1 MKTMNYLNLDA
12 SKLNAVQN
20 GLSQLLADLQVFY
33 TNLRNFHWNIKGHGF
48 FVLHSEFEKLYD
60 DVAEK
65 VDEVAER
72 LLQLGGQPE
81 HKFSVYLQ
89 QAQVKETEITHCG
102 EEAVKNVL
110 DTLGLLIAQ
119 ERQVLS
125 AASEAHDEVTV
136 SLMSDYLKGQEK
148 LVWMLV
154 AFSTK
159 GHTA

>member
-1 MKTMNYLNLDA
+1 MNTLNYLNLDA

-33 TNLRNFHWNIKGHGF
+33 TNLRNFHWNIQGKGF
-48 FVLHSEFEKLYD
+48 FELHKQFENLYD
-60 DVAEK
+60 DVSEK

-89 QAQVKETEITHCG
+89 QSQVKETEIVHCG
-102 EEAVKNVL
+102 KEAISNVL
-110 DTLGLLIAQ
+110 DTLGLLVAE

-125 AASEAHDEVTV
+125 AASAAGDEVTV

-148 LVWMLV
+148 LIWMLV

-159 GHTA
+159 KEA